1 MKMRNTLCA
10 AMLAVAAVA
19 LPITMLTAHK
29 AQAAQTE
36 KVKKHLLVVTV
47 TKGFRHGSIPVAEE
61 TIQKLGDSTGDWD
74 TDFVRTD
81 DDMKAKMTPDAL
93 KKYDAVVFANTTG
106 VLPLPDPQ
114 GFLDYI
120 KAGHGFA
127 AMHSGSDTLH
137 EWPGGKS
144 GEVSAYIDML
154 GGEFLTHHSQCAI
167 DCHVEDPRSPTTRGL
182 VKAAKGVSADTQKDL
197 TKETLPVTD
206 AKGGT
211 TWKTYDEIYLLKNN
225 DRTKVHVLLSLDKYP
240 NDGSPD
246 ANKPGDHLISW
257 VKSYG
262 EGRVFYTELGHRDE
276 MWRDPNYQ
284 NHITGGIRFA
294 LGLAKGST
302 KLSPALPAAVGIRV
316 GKTSGPVRL
325 DRAGAENGRTHVSIG
340 KSF

>member
-1 MKMRNTLCA
+1 MKIQTTLLSA
-10 AMLAVAAVA
+10 TLALAAVA
-19 LPITMLTAHK
+19 LPFTLLTAHK
-29 AQAAQTE
+29 AQAAQTD

-106 VLPLPDPQ
+106 ALPLPDPQ

-144 GEVSAYIDML
+144 GEVSPYIDML
-154 GGEFLTHHSQCAI
+154 GGEFLTHHAQCAI
-167 DCHVEDPRSPTTRGL
+167 DCHVEDPKSPATRAI
-182 VKAAKGVSADTQKDL
+182 VKKAAKGVSADTPTELKTNLQ
-197 TKETLPVTD
+197 KETLPVTD

-211 TWKTYDEIYLLKNN
+211 IWKAFDEIYLLKNN

-262 EGRVFYTELGHRDE
+262 VGRVFYTELGHRDE

-284 NHITGGIRFA
+284 AHITGGIRFA
-294 LGLAKGST
+294 LGLAKSST
-302 KLSPALPAAVGIRV
+302 KLSTALPAA
-316 GKTSGPVRL
+316 P
-325 DRAGAENGRTHVSIG
+325 
-340 KSF
+340 

>member
-1 MKMRNTLCA
+1 MKITHTLFA
-10 AMLAVAAVA
+10 AALALASASLSVS
-19 LPITMLTAHK
+19 MLTAPK
-29 AQAAQTE
+29 AQAAQAG

-127 AMHSGSDTLH
+127 AMHSGSDTFH
-137 EWPGGKS
+137 EWPGQKP
-144 GEVSAYIDML
+144 GEVSAYVDML
-154 GGEFLTHHSQCAI
+154 GGEFLTHHAQCAI
-167 DCHVEDPRSPTTRGL
+167 DAHVEDPRSAATRPL
-182 VKAAKGVSADTQKDL
+182 VQAAKGVTEEAKQDL
-197 TKETLPVTD
+197 TKNTLPVTD

-211 TWKTYDEIYLLKNN
+211 VWKTYDEIYLLKNN
-225 DRTKVHVLLSLDKYP
+225 DRSKVHVLLSLDKYP
-240 NDGSPD
+240 NDGSAE

-262 EGRVFYTELGHRDE
+262 QGRVFYTELGHRDE
-276 MWRDPNYQ
+276 MWRDAVYQ
-284 NHITGGIRFA
+284 QHITGGLRFA

-302 KLSPALPAAVGIRV
+302 KLSAPLPAA
-316 GKTSGPVRL
+316 P
-325 DRAGAENGRTHVSIG
+325 
-340 KSF
+340 

>member
-1 MKMRNTLCA
+1 MKIRSTMFVATLA
-10 AMLAVAAVA
+10 LAAVA
-19 LPITMLTAHK
+19 LPITLLTAHK
-29 AQAAQTE
+29 AQAAQ
-36 KVKKHLLVVTV
+36 KAKKHLLVVTV

-137 EWPGGKS
+137 EWPGGKQ

-154 GGEFLTHHSQCAI
+154 GGEFLTHHAQCAI
-167 DCHVEDPRSPTTRGL
+167 DCHVEDPNNPATRAI
-182 VKAAKGVSADTQKDL
+182 VKAANGVSADTQKDL
-197 TKETLPVTD
+197 TKGTLPVTVGKD
-206 AKGGT
+206 T
-211 TWKTYDEIYLLKNN
+211 IWKTFDEIYLLKNN

-240 NDGSPD
+240 NDGSAD
-246 ANKPGDHLISW
+246 ANKPGDHLIAW
-257 VKSYG
+257 TKSYG
-262 EGRVFYTELGHRDE
+262 TGRVFYTELGHRDE
-276 MWRDPNYQ
+276 MWHDPNYQ
-284 NHITGGIRFA
+284 AHITGGLRFA

-302 KLSPALPAAVGIRV
+302 KLSEPLKTASAFHPQPATGVGIRV
-316 GKTSGPVRL
+316 RETTGPIHL
-325 DRAGAENGRTHVSIG
+325 DNVS
-340 KSF
+340 K

>member
-1 MKMRNTLCA
+1 MKIQTTLLSA
-10 AMLAVAAVA
+10 TLTLAAVA
-19 LPITMLTAHK
+19 LPFTLLTAHK
-29 AQAAQTE
+29 AQAARTA
-36 KVKKHLLVVTV
+36 KAKKHLLVVTV

-93 KKYDAVVFANTTG
+93 KKYNAVVFANTTG
-106 VLPLPDPQ
+106 PLPLPDPQ

-154 GGEFLTHHSQCAI
+154 GGEFLTHHNQCAI
-167 DCHVEDPRSPTTRGL
+167 DAIVDETRNPATTPL
-182 VKAAKGVSADTQKDL
+182 VKAAKGIRADTQKDL
-197 TKETLPVTD
+197 TKETLPVFVTKRRVVWR
-206 AKGGT
+206 A
-211 TWKTYDEIYLLKNN
+211 YDEIYLLKNN

-246 ANKPGDHLISW
+246 ANKPGEHLISW

-262 EGRVFYTELGHRDE
+262 KGRVFYTELGHRDE

-284 NHITGGIRFA
+284 HHITGGIRFA
-294 LGLAKGST
+294 LGLAKTST
-302 KLSPALPAAVGIRV
+302 NPSKPLPVKAL
-316 GKTSGPVRL
+316 TSNP
-325 DRAGAENGRTHVSIG
+325 
-340 KSF
+340 